1 VQRGAEAAGGGKTK
15 KKKKQR
21 ETEKRFGGIA
31 IASV

>member
-1 VQRGAEAAGGGKTK
+1 MQRGAEAAGGGKT